1 MKKTKKII
9 FITLLLSIFIVV
21 FGLVGCSNNST
32 NNQVYVLSII
42 KTDTVGLV
50 DTYTITYSDGT
61 TSTFEITNGGNG
73 IDGVDGENLDIDE
86 IYAKYLELY
95 PNTTYEDFLKK
106 VLSVNTDGNATA
118 INKALK
124 SSAKIYTEFTQSY
137 RLNFNQTTKETAIY
151 LGSAVVY
158 KIDSE
163 FTYFITNY
171 HVIYN
176 SSATEQ
182 DKIAKKIVVYLY
194 GSESEPVSTNTK
206 GADGCTVYNYGEY
219 GIECEYV
226 GGSITTDIAIV
237 KAKNSIVNNVNEDIS
252 PITFAK
258 DYHVG
263 ETAIAIGNPE
273 GEGLSVTEGIISVDN
288 EDIAL
293 AIDGKTTRN
302 YRSIRIDTSIYSG
315 SSGGG
320 LFNTDGKLI
329 GITNAGDGEDQNV
342 NYAIPV
348 EIVKSAVENIM
359 FYAENGEKNAKKI
372 TLGITATSSNS
383 KYVYNET
390 LGYGEII
397 ENVYISTVNDNSIS
411 QSMGLASGDRIISV
425 TINGNS
431 QIINRY
437 FEIGDIL
444 LQIRSGDVISINY
457 ERAGA
462 IAVSSS
468 YTVEN
473 IDLSVIA

>member
-9 FITLLLSIFIVV
+9 FITLLLSLLMVV

-61 TSTFEITNGGNG
+61 TSTFEITNGENG

-86 IYAKYLELY
+86 IYAKYLELN
-95 PNTTYEDFLKK
+95 PNTTYEDFLKE
-106 VLSVNTDGNATA
+106 VLSVNTDGNATT

-124 SSAKIYTEFTQSY
+124 SSAKIYTEFTQNY
-137 RLNFNQTTKETAIY
+137 RINPVQTTKETAIY

-158 KIDSE
+158 KTDSNY
-163 FTYFITNY
+163 TYFITNY
-171 HVIYN
+171 HVVYN
-176 SSATEQ
+176 VSATEQ

-194 GSESEPVSTNTK
+194 GSESEPVLTNTK
-206 GADGCTVYNYGEY
+206 DSDGCTVYNYGNY

-226 GGSITTDIAIV
+226 GGSVTCDIAIV
-237 KAKNSIVNNVNEDIS
+237 KAKNTDINKVNDNIDT
-252 PITFAK
+252 ITFAK

-273 GEGLSVTEGIISVDN
+273 GEGLSVTEGIVSVDN
-288 EDIAL
+288 ENISL
-293 AIDGKTTRN
+293 AIDGTTRN
-302 YRSIRIDTSIYSG
+302 YRSIRIDTSIYNG

-320 LFNTDGKLI
+320 LFNSNGELI

-359 FYAENGEKNAKKI
+359 FFAENGEKNAKKI
-372 TLGITATSSNS
+372 TLGITVTSSNS

-390 LGYGEII
+390 FGYGEII

-411 QSMGLASGDRIISV
+411 QSMGLVAGDRIISV
-425 TINGNS
+425 TINDKT
-431 QIINRY
+431 QTINRY

-444 LQIRSGDVISINY
+444 MQIRSGDVISINY

-462 IAVSSS
+462 EAVSSS

-473 IDLSVIA
+473 QDLSVIA